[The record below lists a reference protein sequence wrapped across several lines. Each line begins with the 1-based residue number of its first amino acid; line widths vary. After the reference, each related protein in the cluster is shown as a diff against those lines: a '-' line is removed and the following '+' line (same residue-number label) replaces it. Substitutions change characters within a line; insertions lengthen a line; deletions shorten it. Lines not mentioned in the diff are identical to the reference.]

1 MTTKLIAAALMAGA
15 MMVGPA
21 LATDIT
27 VGGAAARYGQDKY
40 GNIAISLRG
49 DDRDLAVGLGLDR
62 LALLRPLRAIGS
74 RSLLALGLHAAEH
87 GLRILGR
94 ASACVQCMMPDAILA
109 RRKSYPGEG

>member
-1 MTTKLIAAALMAGA
+1 MTTKLIAAALMSGA

-27 VGGAAARYGQDKY
+27 VGGAAVHLGQDKY
-40 GNIAISLRG
+40 GNITISLRG
-49 DDRDLAVGLGLDR
+49 DRDLAVGLGLDL

-94 ASACVQCMMPDAILA
+94 ASACIQCMMPDAILA